1 MLLPKQK
8 TLVKYLKILIPIFIL
23 FILAFESKEIF
34 KDFNW
39 QLLNHYLDKLAL
51 NKLFFIL
58 FLGLISLTPMF
69 FYDVILLQIFH
80 IYIPKRKLIF
90 FSLAANA
97 FSNLIGFGGVAGTTL
112 RSFYY
117 KSHVRNDT
125 PYIQTIAKLS
135 LFYLSGL
142 SILSWI
148 TVFSDM
154 HVYSEV
160 KFIKI
165 AVLAIA
171 LYTPILLIVFFL
183 KKSFWNLGHVKRGYI
198 SELMAVSIF
207 EWLFVVIC
215 IWGIANFLG
224 VSVPFT
230 KVFPIVII
238 SACAGI
244 ISLIPGGIGSFDLVF
259 LIGMETKGV
268 PAELSLLIIMFYR
281 LSYYIIPAILGT
293 PFIMRHFMVKKHIR
307 K

>member
-1 MLLPKQK
+1 MLLKK
-8 TLVKYLKILIPIFIL
+8 HKHLVKFLKILIPIFIL
-23 FILAFESKEIF
+23 FILTFESKEIF

-39 QLLNHYLDKLAL
+39 QLLTLYLDRLAL
-51 NKLFFIL
+51 NKLIFIL
-58 FLGLISLTPMF
+58 ILGLISLLPMF

-97 FSNLIGFGGVAGTTL
+97 YSNLIGFGGVAGTTL

-117 KSHVRNDT
+117 KSFVRNDT
-125 PYIQTIAKLS
+125 PYIQTLAKLS

-142 SILSWI
+142 SLLSWI
-148 TVFSDM
+148 IAFSDM

-160 KFIKI
+160 KFIKF
-165 AVLAIA
+165 AVWAIA
-171 LYTPILLIVFFL
+171 IYTPILLIVFLL
-183 KKSFWNLGHVKRGYI
+183 KKSFWNLEHVKRGYI
-198 SELMAVSIF
+198 SELMAVSLF

-224 VSVPFT
+224 VSVAFT
-230 KVFPIVII
+230 TVFPIVII

-281 LSYYIIPAILGT
+281 LSYYIVPAILGT
-293 PFIMRHFMVKKHIR
+293 PFIMRHFIGR
-307 K
+307 KNAQN

>member
-8 TLVKYLKILIPIFIL
+8 TLVKFIKVFIPIFIL
-23 FILAFESKEIF
+23 FVLAFESKEIF

-39 QLLNHYLDKLAL
+39 QLLNHYLDRLAL
-51 NKLFFIL
+51 NKLLFIL
-58 FLGLISLTPMF
+58 ILGLISLIPMF

-97 FSNLIGFGGVAGTTL
+97 YSNLIGFGGVAGTTL

-117 KSHVRNDT
+117 RSYVRNDT

-142 SILSWI
+142 SVLSWI
-148 TVFSDM
+148 TAFSDM

-160 KFIKI
+160 KFIKL
-165 AVLAIA
+165 AVWAIA

-183 KKSFWNLGHVKRGYI
+183 KKSFWNLGHVKRGFI
-198 SELMAVSIF
+198 SELMAVSLF
-207 EWLFVVIC
+207 EWLFVVFC

-230 KVFPIVII
+230 NVFPIVII

-281 LSYYIIPAILGT
+281 LSYYIVPAVLGT
-293 PFIMRHFMVKKHIR
+293 PFIMRHFMLKKNTR
-307 K
+307 